1 MRSISDAFD
10 FMILTKSNFSRNVCR
25 LIGGWFSS
33 FLQTQIIFEITNCF
47 YLFSGITIGNEAHWF
62 FATVRN
68 MQWDLLDCNSL
79 DNAAMDFWILGE
91 IDQTPKED
99 I

>member
-1 MRSISDAFD
+1 ML
-10 FMILTKSNFSRNVCR
+10 LTLWFWLKAIVSRNVCQ

-33 FLQTQIIFEITNCF
+33 FLQTQIRFEITNCF

-62 FATVRN
+62 FTTVRN

-79 DNAAMDFWILGE
+79 IQWWTFE
-91 IDQTPKED
+91 F
-99 I
+99 